1 MIVQKQLDD
10 VEYFNYLGSIIT
22 DYARYTRD
30 IKYRIAMAKAAIMRK
45 NNLVSSKLDLNLRK
59 KLAKCYAWNI
69 ALSGAEKWT
78 LWNVDQKH
86 LGSSEM

>member
-10 VEYFNYLGSIIT
+10 VECFNYLGSIIT
-22 DYARYTRD
+22 DDARYTRE
-30 IKYRIAMAKAAIMRK
+30 IKYRIAMAKAAIIRK
-45 NNLVSSKLDLNLRK
+45 KNLVSSKLDLNLRK

-69 ALSGAEKWT
+69 ALSGAETWT

-86 LGSSEM
+86 LRSSEM